1 MVGMYRAKFSKDL
14 HKNRKD
20 KLTDSKLFA
29 LFPFRQRSL
38 SEHICLTFQTSSI
51 KGGE

>member
-1 MVGMYRAKFSKDL
+1 LSKEL
-14 HKNRKD
+14 RKNRKD
-20 KLTDSKLFA
+20 KLIDSKLFA

-38 SEHICLTFQTSSI
+38 REPIRLTFQTSSI